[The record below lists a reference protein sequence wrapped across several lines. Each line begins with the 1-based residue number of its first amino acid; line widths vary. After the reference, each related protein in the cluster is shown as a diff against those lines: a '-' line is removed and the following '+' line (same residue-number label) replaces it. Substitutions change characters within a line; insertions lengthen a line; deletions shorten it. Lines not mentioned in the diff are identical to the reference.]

1 MRLFKPFFFARFMRH
16 RCSFFS
22 RTRPNGRALGA
33 ALCLTVCIGTSH
45 AQAADTIVPPHVR
58 TQVAPAWPANVPNDH
73 DLDVIVI
80 VTVAA
85 DGTVLDAHVDDSM
98 GADYDNAAIDAVK
111 HWQFEAATRNGQPI
125 PARVRAL
132 VHFETPAHAPQ
143 AAPVPTPAPPEA
155 PDTALP
161 ATAPATHAAAPE
173 NPDAEPAAAQDATE
187 ITVAGRSRSPTRG
200 VSDFSVTVGELA
212 HVPRKNASDLLKLA
226 PGVLLTNE
234 SGEGHAEQV
243 FLRGFDAKEGQDIEF
258 SLGGMPINES
268 GNLHGNG
275 YADTHFIIPELVSS
289 LRIVEGPFDPRQGNY
304 AVAGSANYELG
315 LPQRGF
321 SAKYSGGS
329 FGTERMLLLWGPD
342 GESRGTLAGAEIYK
356 TDGFGQNRD
365 AQRATAMGQYEGR
378 VGKEG
383 SYRLLATAYS
393 THFHS
398 AGVIREDDYAAGRI
412 GFYDSYDLSTF
423 AHERVPEGGD
433 SSRYSLSADIESRS
447 GNATLS
453 QQLFVTYRYLRL
465 LENFTGFLLDV
476 QEPLQSTHAQ
486 RGDMIDLNMNEVTLG
501 ARGAARWQTSAF
513 GQPQHIEFGY
523 FARGDVVSGVQQR
536 IEADTGVPYQT
547 DADLDSRLSDIGL
560 YADADLKP
568 LHWLSLRGGVRSDFF
583 GYGVTDNCAAHSV
596 AHPSTTNP
604 PIDQSCLTQQDFGRP
619 READQRAS
627 TASIAVLPRASA
639 IFGPFSGV
647 SLSVSYGQGIRSIDP
662 NYITQDVATPF
673 ASVKAYEGG
682 AAFARQW
689 DLVSVSAQ
697 SIFFLT
703 HVDKDSAFDPNEG
716 RNVIG
721 VGTTRTGWSGA
732 TRVTGK
738 FFDESLNLTL
748 VKSEYDDTHLLVAY
762 VPGVVLRSDTALF
775 SNLALP
781 SLGQSVRGSLGVG
794 ATYVG
799 PRALP
804 YGERS
809 HEIFTLDSS
818 ATVNFT
824 HYELGLTVTNLL
836 GTQYRDAEFNYAS
849 DFHSPNSQ
857 PTLVPERTF
866 TAGAPRAIFGTFA
879 LNFGGA

>member
-1 MRLFKPFFFARFMRH
+1 MRH
-16 RCSFFS
+16 RSSLFL
-22 RTRPNGRALGA
+22 RARPSAGLLGA
-33 ALCLTVCIGTSH
+33 ALCLAALAVPNR
-45 AQAADTIVPPHVR
+45 ARAADSIVPPHVR

-98 GADYDNAAIDAVK
+98 GADYDNAAIAAVK
-111 HWQFEAATRNGQPI
+111 RWQFDAATRNGQPI

-132 VHFETPAHAPQ
+132 VHFETPAHAPP
-143 AAPVPTPAPPEA
+143 APSAPTPAPPEA
-155 PDTALP
+155 PETATP
-161 ATAPATHAAAPE
+161 AVTAPSAA
-173 NPDAEPAAAQDATE
+173 PAAATPEAESAGAEAHDATE
-187 ITVAGRSRSPTRG
+187 ITVAGRSRAPTRG
-200 VSDFSVTVGELA
+200 ASDFSVTVGELA
-212 HVPRKNASDLLKLA
+212 RVPRKNASDLLKLA

-315 LPQRGF
+315 LAQRSF
-321 SAKYSGGS
+321 TAKYTGGS
-329 FGTERMLLLWGPD
+329 FGTERLLLLWGPE
-342 GESRGTLAGAEIYK
+342 GESRGTLAGAEVYK

-398 AGVIREDDYAAGRI
+398 AGVIREDDYQSGRI
-412 GFYDSYDLSTF
+412 GFYDSYDLSSF
-423 AHERVPEGGD
+423 AHEKVPEGGD

-447 GNATLS
+447 GDATLS
-453 QQLFVTYRYLRL
+453 QQVFVTYRYLRL

-476 QEPLQSTHAQ
+476 QEPLQSTHIQ
-486 RGDMIDLNMNEVTLG
+486 RGDMIDLNVNEVTIG
-501 ARGAARWQTSAF
+501 ARGAARWHATAF
-513 GQPQHIEFGY
+513 GEPQHIELGY

-536 IEADTGVPYQT
+536 IEAATGVPYQT

-560 YADADLKP
+560 YADADLRP

-604 PIDQSCLTQQDFGRP
+604 PIDQSCLTQQDMGRP
-619 READQRAS
+619 REPDQRAS
-627 TASIAVLPRASA
+627 TASVAVLPRASV
-639 IFGPFSGV
+639 IFGPFTGV
-647 SLSVSYGQGIRSIDP
+647 SLSFSYGQGIRSIDP
-662 NYITQDVATPF
+662 SYITQDVATPF
-673 ASVKAYEGG
+673 ASIKAYEGG

-689 DLVSVSAQ
+689 DAVSVSAQ

-703 HVDKDSAFDPNEG
+703 HVDRDLIFDETEG
-716 RNVIG
+716 RNVLG
-721 VGTTRTGWSGA
+721 VGTTRTGWTGA

-781 SLGQSVRGSLGVG
+781 ELGQNVKGALGVG

-809 HEIFTLDSS
+809 NAIFTLDSS
-818 ATVNFT
+818 ATVGWS
-824 HYELGLTVTNLL
+824 HYELGLTITNLL
-836 GTQYRDAEFNYAS
+836 GTQYRDGEFNYAS
-849 DFHSPNSQ
+849 DFKSPKSQ

-866 TAGAPRAIFGTFA
+866 TAGAPRAIFGNFA
-879 LNFGGA
+879 INFGGA